1 MDKMMKKNSSQL
13 KEVETNDD
21 IIENLHTLVGNEDAD
36 FNIEKIS
43 KVPSDID
50 GNQ

>member
-1 MDKMMKKNSSQL
+1 MDKIKKKNSGQI

-21 IIENLHTLVGNEDAD
+21 IIENLHTLVGNDDAD

-43 KVPSDID
+43 RFQVI
-50 GNQ
+50 